1 MEESKNDATA
11 AVDDEISEDRAE
23 DGDGKGNSK
32 EEAHWNLDA
41 CNLIVPELIND
52 TIEDDDNDNA
62 DDTYTHNNN
71 LCCLMQSRSFIMTHQ
86 NFFFNLINTVVVVF
100 MRLSIHNH
108 NTILIYLP
116 KIQAIFQNI
125 CFFTK

>member
-41 CNLIVPELIND
+41 CNLIVPEIIND

-62 DDTYTHNNN
+62 DDTGTHGNY
-71 LCCLMQSRSFIMTHQ
+71 LCCLTNTDSSIMTHE
-86 NFFFNLINTVVVVF
+86 NCFINLINAVVIVLVNF
-100 MRLSIHNH
+100 SIHNY
-108 NTILIYLP
+108 NSILSNFP
-116 KIQAIFQNI
+116 EIQIILENFS
-125 CFFTK
+125 FTK